1 MIISCEKCNKKF
13 EIDNNLIPKK
23 GRLLQCGSCSH
34 QWHYKPKDK
43 PDKPDIPDEAVELN
57 NEVFQDQ
64 EITDDSKNNKI
75 KISKKEKIKE
85 NEKKESINKINFLNI
100 LAVTIISFVALI
112 LVIETFKFQISNL
125 IPDIDFYLFSLYE
138 SLKDIYL
145 FLKDLLK

>member
-34 QWHYKPKDK
+34 QWYYKPS
-43 PDKPDIPDEAVELN
+43 IPKEVVELN
-57 NEVFQDQ
+57 NEVFQDE
-64 EITDDSKNNKI
+64 EIIDNSKNDKI
-75 KISKKEKIKE
+75 KISKKEKNKE
-85 NEKKESINKINFLNI
+85 NENKENINKTNFLNI
-100 LAVTIISFVALI
+100 LLVAIISFAALI
-112 LVIETFKFQISNL
+112 LIIETFKFQISNL

-145 FLKDLLK
+145 FFKDLLK

>member
-43 PDKPDIPDEAVELN
+43 PDIPVIPDEAVELN